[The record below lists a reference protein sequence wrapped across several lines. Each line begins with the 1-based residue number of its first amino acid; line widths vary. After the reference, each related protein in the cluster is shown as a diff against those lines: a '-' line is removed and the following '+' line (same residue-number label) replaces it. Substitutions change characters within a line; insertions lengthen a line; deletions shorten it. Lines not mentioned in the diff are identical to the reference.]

1 MTTVADVDRQAN
13 SDDAIAARLWPRLGP
28 KVRTAYL
35 HDRDA
40 WTAIRRDVDAGKQ
53 PSAETLAAQ
62 HQAFAGW
69 ARAFHAVSN
78 PHKRRP
84 SAPPTVTA
92 PAPVATAAAAS
103 APLPAAAETPPL
115 AAVKGSTGGAGSAVA
130 GGLVLA
136 GLIAIAARRKR
147 P

>member
-1 MTTVADVDRQAN
+1 MTTVVDIDHQVN

-28 KVRTAYL
+28 KVKTAYL

-40 WTAIRRDVDAGKQ
+40 WTAIRRGVDAGKQ
-53 PSAETLAAQ
+53 PSVETLAAQ
-62 HQAFAGW
+62 HKAFAGW
-69 ARAFHAVSN
+69 ARAFHAFSK

-92 PAPVATAAAAS
+92 AAPVATAAAAF
-103 APLPAAAETPPL
+103 AADHAGAEAPPL
-115 AAVKGSTGGAGSAVA
+115 AMVKGSSGGAGGAVA

-136 GLIAIAARRKR
+136 GLIAVAAKRRR

>member
-1 MTTVADVDRQAN
+1 MTTVAEVDRQVN
-13 SDDAIAARLWPRLGP
+13 GDDALAARLWPKLGP

-40 WTAIRRDVDAGKQ
+40 WTAIRRDVDSGKQ
-53 PSAETLAAQ
+53 SSAETLAAQ
-62 HQAFAGW
+62 HKAFAGW

-78 PHKRRP
+78 PHRSRP
-84 SAPPTVTA
+84 SASPAVTVAA
-92 PAPVATAAAAS
+92 PLVATSATVVPAS
-103 APLPAAAETPPL
+103 RAIETPPL
-115 AAVKGSTGGAGSAVA
+115 AAVKSSGSGAGGAVA